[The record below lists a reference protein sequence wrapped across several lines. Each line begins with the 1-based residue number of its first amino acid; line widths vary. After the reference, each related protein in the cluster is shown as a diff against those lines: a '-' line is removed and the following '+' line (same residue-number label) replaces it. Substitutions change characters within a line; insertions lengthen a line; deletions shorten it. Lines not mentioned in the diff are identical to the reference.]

1 MQASGYASRWNEQG
15 IFMLYTA
22 ESMALACLENLVHR
36 NGMGLHTNFEV
47 MHIELPKGIQ
57 VEVLDPKKL
66 PIGWNDITEKGKMI
80 CRKLGSDWAKSHSTC
95 ILKVPSVII
104 PNEFNYLIN
113 CNHPDFKKIK
123 IVKHH
128 PFLFDERL

>member
-1 MQASGYASRWNEQG
+1 M
-15 IFMLYTA
+15 
-22 ESMALACLENLVHR
+22 CV
-36 NGMGLHTNFEV
+36 GMNV
-47 MHIELPKGIQ
+47 ILPKDIQ
-57 VEVLDPKKL
+57 VEVLDQKKL